1 MTKRIKPR
9 PRCAWVYREGFYLE
23 RRTAGLTQHEAA
35 AYLGV
40 SVRTLRNWELGKYS
54 IPYPAF
60 KLLRMRAGGIVH
72 AQGWDG
78 WRFGPG
84 GALFSPDGRSF
95 KSWELDQI
103 KLVFSMARQFRSLME
118 RKAEA
123 AAGPSA
129 LAGARAPLP
138 RQPFVRALRLLAVAS

>member
-1 MTKRIKPR
+1 MMLKRIKPR
-9 PRCAWVYREGFYLE
+9 PRCAYVDRERFYLE
-23 RRTAGLTQHEAA
+23 RRTASLTQQEAA

-40 SVRTLRNWELGKYS
+40 SLRTLRNWERGKFS

-72 AQGWDG
+72 APGWED

-95 KSWELDQI
+95 NSWELDQI
-103 KLVFSMARQFRSLME
+103 KLVFSMARHFREHL
-118 RKAEA
+118 EA
-123 AAGPSA
+123 RRE
-129 LAGARAPLP
+129 GARAGLP
-138 RQPFVRALRLLAVAS
+138 APAPSRLRLVGGGA